1 MGCAR
6 VELEL
11 PDQLWGE
18 LTRIAQALGLDPL
31 RQAIPGAIADW
42 IARRRQELE
51 DRDPDSKYFVNQAL
65 DELLAKK

>member
-42 IARRRQELE
+42 IARRREELE

-65 DELLAKK
+65 DELMSKK

>member
-42 IARRRQELE
+42 IARRREELD

>member
-6 VELEL
+6 VEIEL
-11 PDQLWGE
+11 RDQLWGE

-31 RQAIPGAIADW
+31 RQAIPDAIAQW
-42 IARRRQELE
+42 VARYREEL
-51 DRDPDSKYFVNQAL
+51 DNRDPESKYFVNQAL